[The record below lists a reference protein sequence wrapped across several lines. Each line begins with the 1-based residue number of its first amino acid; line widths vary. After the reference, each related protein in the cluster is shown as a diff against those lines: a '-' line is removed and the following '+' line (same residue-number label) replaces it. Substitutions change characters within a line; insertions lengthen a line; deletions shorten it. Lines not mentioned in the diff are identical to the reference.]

1 VRQLSQREGEGN
13 LNGEKDPRDNTL
25 AIYLRLT
32 DAINAK
38 QAQLVWSEIVFIII
52 EIVVFFLSVFQIAR
66 LLEEGRTQGVGAL
79 SVAMVLMG
87 LVIGMAVSCYW
98 IAYAM
103 RLQLRLKLRYF
114 QARFLERKLG
124 GIGEDIFSG
133 NERFNKDV
141 TSLESPDGEETVS
154 YPKEGAMGMD
164 GIFGGAKPRRLS
176 WYMPLIFFI
185 LFATLFVRIVVQH
198 VR

>member
-1 VRQLSQREGEGN
+1 MTGREGDLDE
-13 LNGEKDPRDNTL
+13 EKELRDGTL

-38 QAQLVWSEIVFIII
+38 QAQLVWSELVFIVI
-52 EIVVFFLSVFQIAR
+52 ETGVFFLSIFQIAR
-66 LLEEGRTQGVGAL
+66 LLEEGRSQGVGAL

-133 NERFNKDV
+133 DGRFNKDM
-141 TSLESPDGEETVS
+141 TSFESPDGEETAS
-154 YPKEGAMGMD
+154 YPKEGTMSMD

-176 WYMPLIFFI
+176 WYMPLMFFV
-185 LFATLFVRIVVQH
+185 LFATLFIRIVVQH

>member
-1 VRQLSQREGEGN
+1 M
-13 LNGEKDPRDNTL
+13 
-25 AIYLRLT
+25 
-32 DAINAK
+32 
-38 QAQLVWSEIVFIII
+38 
-52 EIVVFFLSVFQIAR
+52 FQIAR
-66 LLEEGRTQGVGAL
+66 LLEEGRSQDVGAL

-133 NERFNKDV
+133 DGRFNKDM
-141 TSLESPDGEETVS
+141 TSLDSPDGKETAS
-154 YPKEGAMGMD
+154 YPKDGAVSLD

-176 WYMPLIFFI
+176 WYMPLMYFVV
-185 LFATLFVRIVVQH
+185 FATMFVRVVIQY